1 MNLSEQFVKLLSL
14 RRQRHKQIQSCGS
27 WRDIREAW
35 LTSHPN
41 FQCQMFFRRVDKHAA
56 FTQRSLKYDAHQ
68 ERDFEKKAMRSIKI
82 KRNIN
87 LLRQYPFCHFLCTVG
102 QLLVVQTH
110 DSCIKST
117 ECKWTE
123 GAQIYS
129 TTKYRRTPTNSSTET
144 FLTFSLQSA
153 GTGCSSAGLLRCV
166 TWRLMKACKS
176 LPHPQ

>member
-1 MNLSEQFVKLLSL
+1 MADLSSQLPVLDVFQKS
-14 RRQRHKQIQSCGS
+14 RQACCLHTEELKI
-27 WRDIREAW
+27 WRSPGEGFW
-35 LTSHPN
+35 
-41 FQCQMFFRRVDKHAA
+41 
-56 FTQRSLKYDAHQ
+56 
-68 ERDFEKKAMRSIKI
+68 KKAMRSIKI

-176 LPHPQ
+176 LPRPQ